1 MKHIFSTGWILVVL
15 FALTFCKSQKVSEA
29 KSAGDFTVMSYNV
42 RNCRGMDDVVDY
54 ARVAAVINKHRPAVV
69 ALQELDSAT
78 QRSNGVVVLDTLA
91 VLTGMYKCFSPSI
104 DFQGGKYGVGLLS
117 AEKPIG
123 YQVFPLPGREEK
135 RSLLVVEFDKY
146 FFCSTHWTLTRE
158 DRITTAQRVNQVLA
172 SLSKPVLI
180 AGDFNAGPDTPEIA
194 LMLEK
199 WVMLNQPDIP
209 TIPSENPTRCIDFIF
224 GSRTPG
230 ISWEVLQTSVGQEP
244 VASDH
249 LPVLA
254 RVRMHKE

>member
-1 MKHIFSTGWILVVL
+1 MKHIFLTAGMLVVL
-15 FALTFCKSQKVSEA
+15 ALNFCKAQNVGEA
-29 KSAGDFTVMSYNV
+29 KSSGGFCVMSYNV
-42 RNCRGMDDVVDY
+42 RNCKGMDDVVDY
-54 ARVAAVINKHRPAVV
+54 ARVAAVINKYQPVVV

-91 VLTGMYKCFSPSI
+91 ALTGLVKSFSPSI

-123 YQVFPLPGREEK
+123 YQLFSLPGREEK
-135 RSLLVVEFDKY
+135 RSLLVVEFADY

-158 DRITTAQRVNQVLA
+158 DRITSAHFVNQLLA
-172 SLSKPVLI
+172 SLAKPVLI
-180 AGDFNAGPDTPEIA
+180 AGDFNAVPDSPEIA

-199 WVMLNQPDIP
+199 WVMLNSPDIP
-209 TIPSENPTRCIDFIF
+209 TIPSENPERCIDFIF
-224 GSRTPG
+224 GSRTAG
-230 ISWEVLQTSVGQEP
+230 ISWEVLQTSVPQEP

-249 LPVLA
+249 LPVLV